1 MLLVRSRCR
10 EGCRCL
16 SWPLLAHGPGD
27 SAARRRPTGL
37 SAPVR
42 RKEDFS
48 LFKVSDEEEKVKI
61 SPQLLLAT
69 QRFLS
74 RGEGGDGPWLCSLC
88 SPCMGQSAQG
98 RHRQLPFPVGRGVR
112 RPHASPCSPA
122 AVTLRALRG
131 PGWCHLC
138 APRPVVHGAAS
149 KWFVLGRGL
158 GSQAHWQH

>member
-1 MLLVRSRCR
+1 MPLVWLCCR

-16 SWPLLAHGPGD
+16 SWPLLTHGPGD

-74 RGEGGDGPWLCSLC
+74 RGEGGDGPWPRSFAPRAWDRARRADTDASCS
-88 SPCMGQSAQG
+88 QWA
-98 RHRQLPFPVGRGVR
+98 GVSGD
-112 RPHASPCSPA
+112 PMLLPA
-122 AVTLRALRG
+122 ALQQR
-131 PGWCHLC
+131 H
-138 APRPVVHGAAS
+138 S
-149 KWFVLGRGL
+149 GL
-158 GSQAHWQH
+158 